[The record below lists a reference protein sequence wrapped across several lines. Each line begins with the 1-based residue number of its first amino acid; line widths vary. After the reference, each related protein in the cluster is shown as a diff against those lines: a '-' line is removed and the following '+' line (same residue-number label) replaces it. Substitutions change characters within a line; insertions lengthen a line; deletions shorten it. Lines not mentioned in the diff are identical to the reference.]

1 MSVEKNHPLHP
12 KQLHTHLVLANL
24 QRGLALNFGLER
36 MKAGLTR
43 IVNGL
48 PERPRPKQGNRMKMV
63 AQSRRGR
70 GESEKPLKT
79 GEIFKIKISNIFG

>member
-1 MSVEKNHPLHP
+1 LSVEKNHPLHP

-63 AQSRRGR
+63 AQSRRTR
-70 GESEKPLKT
+70 RKRKPLKT
-79 GEIFKIKISNIFG
+79 EEILTIKISIIFG